1 MSSTFFFWTH
11 FVLVT
16 LSHFLVLVLAV
27 SMVTN
32 FVKSNA
38 SLLDRLRRFAMIFFI
53 TVLGVNHLTSSKS
66 ECILTTME
74 NRARV
79 VEGKAPVGEFL
90 PRYYRKIE
98 ELF

>member
-1 MSSTFFFWTH
+1 
-11 FVLVT
+11 
-16 LSHFLVLVLAV
+16 
-27 SMVTN
+27 
-32 FVKSNA
+32 
-38 SLLDRLRRFAMIFFI
+38 
-53 TVLGVNHLTSSKS
+53 
-66 ECILTTME
+66 ME